1 MRSSWVLAL
10 GSGALVSM
18 LLVQVGPAQQQG
30 KQAKGKAATAKT
42 VVPDGDWPLYSRD
55 LTSARYSPLKQINA
69 SNVATLQQAW
79 TYRPAAPAAP
89 PAAAPAPAADG
100 AADGAAAAGR
110 GGGRGA
116 GGGRG
121 GGGRGG
127 GGAGLSAEVTPI
139 VIGGIMYL
147 PGGNR
152 VYALEA
158 DTGKEMWTYSAPGA
172 VANRAVGYWPG
183 DGQNPPRVIFTT
195 GTKMMALN
203 ANTGAVDPGF
213 GKEGSVEIEQNW
225 GGAPYIFRNL
235 IILGV
240 NNGENN
246 AGPPGDTRTYD
257 ARTGAHLWNFRAIPQ
272 PGEPGHETWL
282 DDGWKVRG
290 GVNVWG
296 WYFTV
301 DEERNLIYMPFGSP
315 AGNYWGGDRK
325 GANLYSSS
333 LVAVD
338 ANTGKYKWHFQLV
351 HHDLWDSDLPAAP
364 SLFDVT
370 VNGRKIPA
378 LAVINKNALMFILN
392 RETGEPI
399 HGVEERPVP
408 KGDAPGEWYSPTQPF
423 PLKPPQLGRN
433 SFDKAKD
440 MVTAADTTPEH
451 AKACQELWDKAG
463 GYSNAGPFSPF
474 LYHEAGTP
482 PKSSIQFPGNGGPNW
497 GGTAADPTLG
507 YVYIATHDAAL
518 TGWIE
523 KKVAGGN
530 YGNLTEGSTLE
541 YDRGSIGGPG
551 PYTGFS
557 ASAGPG
563 MPSLPCQKP
572 PWGRLY
578 AINANTG
585 DIAWQVILG
594 NQDRLP
600 EGKQHTG
607 NVGSAGA
614 TTTAGGLVIVPSND
628 SHLHAFDSKTG
639 KELWDAKVARNI
651 NANVMT
657 YQGKNGKQYIAAVA
671 TDSVVAYALP

>member
-257 ARTGAHLWNFRAIPQ
+257 DRRASVELQGDSAAGRTRPRDLARRRLEGARRRQ
-272 PGEPGHETWL
+272 C
-282 DDGWKVRG
+282 V
-290 GVNVWG
+290 
-296 WYFTV
+296 
-301 DEERNLIYMPFGSP
+301 
-315 AGNYWGGDRK
+315 
-325 GANLYSSS
+325 
-333 LVAVD
+333 
-338 ANTGKYKWHFQLV
+338 
-351 HHDLWDSDLPAAP
+351 
-364 SLFDVT
+364 
-370 VNGRKIPA
+370 
-378 LAVINKNALMFILN
+378 
-392 RETGEPI
+392 
-399 HGVEERPVP
+399 
-408 KGDAPGEWYSPTQPF
+408 
-423 PLKPPQLGRN
+423 
-433 SFDKAKD
+433 
-440 MVTAADTTPEH
+440 
-451 AKACQELWDKAG
+451 
-463 GYSNAGPFSPF
+463 
-474 LYHEAGTP
+474 
-482 PKSSIQFPGNGGPNW
+482 
-497 GGTAADPTLG
+497 
-507 YVYIATHDAAL
+507 
-518 TGWIE
+518 
-523 KKVAGGN
+523 
-530 YGNLTEGSTLE
+530 
-541 YDRGSIGGPG
+541 
-551 PYTGFS
+551 
-557 ASAGPG
+557 
-563 MPSLPCQKP
+563 
-572 PWGRLY
+572 
-578 AINANTG
+578 
-585 DIAWQVILG
+585 
-594 NQDRLP
+594 
-600 EGKQHTG
+600 
-607 NVGSAGA
+607 
-614 TTTAGGLVIVPSND
+614 GLVLHGGRRAQ
-628 SHLHAFDSKTG
+628 SHLHAFRFARG
-639 KELWDAKVARNI
+639 KLLGRRSQRRE
-651 NANVMT
+651 
-657 YQGKNGKQYIAAVA
+657 
-671 TDSVVAYALP
+671 SV